1 MSHKWF
7 ETVEVARKRAEK
19 ALPYAVFGALKG
31 GSEAGTTLAD
41 NTAAFKELG
50 FVPFVADKPT
60 ERDQSVEVM
69 GQPISMPVMISP
81 TGVQMVH
88 PEAEIGIGRAS
99 AARGT
104 AMGLSSFGATPVEAV
119 VGANPQT
126 FFQIYWCGTRESM
139 AARIDRA
146 KRAGVVGMI
155 VTLDWSFSH
164 GRDWGSPSIPENL
177 DLTTKEGLKTA
188 LPFVPDFARHPRY
201 SLRFAKEMKI
211 PDLSVPNMVLEG
223 EQAPGFFEAYGQWMG
238 TPPPTWDDLKWL
250 REQWDGP
257 FMLKGVMA
265 VSDAEK
271 AVDAGFTCISVSN
284 HGGNNLDT
292 TPAAIRALPVI
303 ADAVGD
309 KIEIVMDGGIRRGSD
324 VVKAVALGAKAVMIG
339 RASLW
344 ALAIGG
350 QAGVENVLD
359 VLRGGIDSAM
369 LGLNKA
375 TLAELGPDDIVVPDD
390 FSAAFTDG

>member
-1 MSHKWF
+1 MAHKWF
-7 ETVEVARKRAEK
+7 ETVEVARQRAEK

-41 NTAAFKELG
+41 NTGAFSELG
-50 FVPFVADKPT
+50 FVPTVADKPT

-69 GQPISMPVMISP
+69 GQHLSMPVMISP

-104 AMGLSSFGATPVEAV
+104 AMGLSSFGSTPVEAV
-119 VGANPQT
+119 VEANPQT

-146 KRAGVVGMI
+146 KRAGVVGLI

-177 DLTTKEGLKTA
+177 DLTTVEGLKTA
-188 LPFVPDFARHPRY
+188 LPFVPGFVRHPRY
-201 SLRFAKEMKI
+201 SLRFAKEMRV

-223 EQAPGFFEAYGQWMG
+223 ERAPGFFEAYGQWMG

-250 REQWDGP
+250 RAQWEGP

-271 AVDAGFTCISVSN
+271 AVEAGFSAISVSN

-292 TPAAIRALPVI
+292 TPASIRALPVI
-303 ADAVGD
+303 AEAVGKD
-309 KIEIVMDGGIRRGSD
+309 IEIVMDGGIRRGSD

-369 LGLNKA
+369 LGLSKA
-375 TLAELGPDDIVVPDD
+375 SLSELSPSDIVIPDD
-390 FSAAFTDG
+390 FSIAFRDR